1 MTGNKT
7 GAVCVVEMLFTEA
20 HDRLCI
26 AIALRVI
33 DITGPANT
41 QPSKYIWG
49 LKGCMTQ
56 VHAEDTLRF
65 LQLSRLFPL

>member
-7 GAVCVVEMLFTEA
+7 GAVCMVEMLFTEA

-41 QPSKYIWG
+41 
-49 LKGCMTQ
+49 
-56 VHAEDTLRF
+56 
-65 LQLSRLFPL
+65 